1 MKDVVI
7 QIFKF
12 RVYDKT
18 GCLSI
23 ITLYSGWRYY
33 RIITNVEVEGGSN
46 VFWFPKKRLTRM
58 ALEYLLKI
66 HYNYLGYCKDQFM
79 TEKDAFELISG
90 RLRSMLKI
98 DSEVMKVYEKS
109 YKINEY
115 GER

>member
-1 MKDVVI
+1 MKDVAI

-12 RVYDKT
+12 KEWETGT

-23 ITLYSGWRYY
+23 ITSYPGRRYY

-58 ALEYLLKI
+58 ALEYLLET

-79 TEKDAFELISG
+79 TEKDAFDLISG
-90 RLRSMLKI
+90 RLSMLKI
-98 DSEVMKVYEKS
+98 NNKVMKVYEKS
-109 YKINEY
+109 YNIIQYIE
-115 GER
+115 